1 MKISENSVLASWTID
16 DELRIVPEFENKHD
30 GKLFF
35 DNIEDACK
43 LVTKLTKMI
52 TKKKDK
58 KTIFNE
64 YVLGEKSET
73 KRVKEPRI

>member
-35 DNIEDACK
+35 DDIEDACK
-43 LVTKLTKMI
+43 LVTKLAKMI
-52 TKKKDK
+52 TKKKDRK
-58 KTIFNE
+58 IIFNE
-64 YVLGEKSET
+64 YVLGEKSEI
-73 KRVKEPRI
+73 K

>member
-16 DELRIVPEFENKHD
+16 DELRIVPEFENKYD

-35 DNIEDACK
+35 DDIEDVCK

-52 TKKKDK
+52 TKKKDR

-73 KRVKEPRI
+73 K

>member
-1 MKISENSVLASWTID
+1 MKISENSVLASWTIN

-35 DNIEDACK
+35 DDIEDAYK

-52 TKKKDK
+52 TKKKDR
-58 KTIFNE
+58 KTILNE
-64 YVLGEKSET
+64 YVLGEKDET
-73 KRVKEPRI
+73 KRTKKSRV